1 MTRATNAPA
10 SRKRKKRRVKQAK
23 GYRGGRSNLYRS
35 ATQAVDRAQ
44 RDAYRDRR
52 KKKSNFRSLWI
63 TRIGAGA
70 QKDGMSYGKF
80 IAGLKKAGVA
90 LDRKILAELAVLHK
104 GVFSELVKIAKKGS
118 V

>member
-1 MTRATNAPA
+1 MTRVRNAPA
-10 SRKRKKRRVKQAK
+10 SRKRRKKRVKLAK
-23 GYRGGRSNLYRS
+23 GYRGGRGNLYRS

-44 RDAYRDRR
+44 RDAYNDRR
-52 KKKSNFRSLWI
+52 KKKANFRSLWI

-70 QKDGMSYGKF
+70 EKHDMSYGKF

-104 GVFSELVKIAKKGS
+104 GVFGELVKIAKKGS
-118 V
+118 A